1 MNVCGVSDVTRM
13 DSDRLRRIVSYRT
26 YVIALC
32 RTVTDYGLLVC
43 EMKQARE
50 V

>member
-1 MNVCGVSDVTRM
+1 MSDVTRTE
-13 DSDRLRRIVSYRT
+13 SDRLGVSYRA

-32 RTVTDYGLLVC
+32 RTVTDYGLLGC

>member
-1 MNVCGVSDVTRM
+1 MGDVTRM
-13 DSDRLRRIVSYRT
+13 DSDRLGGSYRM
-26 YVIALC
+26 YVIASS
-32 RTVTDYGLLVC
+32 RTGTDYGLLGC